1 MSISIRSIQEFPMSQ
16 IYSHQSTLSRTIEII
31 LCEEFA
37 SIATIIE
44 ILNTFSVLSEFI
56 QGRVYF
62 WYFYAT
68 VKKKKKKT
76 QLQVCVKSTVL
87 YLLHEPLL
95 HLPRYLRGVSLLILY
110 LHYFLKASVWVVF
123 WFTLCILPAML
134 LSPCPEG
141 KHTKKLL
148 AFFRTMECFVCDKI
162 ILTIILTPSLK
173 YHTFLAVCKF
183 CEAIYSRLD
192 PSF

>member
-1 MSISIRSIQEFPMSQ
+1 MCSIQEFPMSQ
-16 IYSHQSTLSRTIEII
+16 IYSHHSTLSRTIEII
-31 LCEEFA
+31 LHEEFV
-37 SIATIIE
+37 SIATIIK
-44 ILNTFSVLSEFI
+44 ILNTFSLLSEFI

-62 WYFYAT
+62 WYFYAN
-68 VKKKKKKT
+68 VKKKKT

-110 LHYFLKASVWVVF
+110 IHYLLKASVWVVF
-123 WFTLCILPAML
+123 FWFTLCILPVML
-134 LSPCPEG
+134 LLPCPEG

-162 ILTIILTPSLK
+162 ILTNILTPSLK
-173 YHTFLAVCKF
+173 YHTFLVVCKF